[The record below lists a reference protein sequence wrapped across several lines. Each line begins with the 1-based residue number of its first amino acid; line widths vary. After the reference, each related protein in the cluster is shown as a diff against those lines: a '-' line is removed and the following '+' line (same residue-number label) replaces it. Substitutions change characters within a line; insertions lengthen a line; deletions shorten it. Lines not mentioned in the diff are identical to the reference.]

1 MNILFTV
8 CSLFIFVINVAL
20 YGAERNR
27 KNNVYTE
34 ICENPANENE
44 SSVYCMKDYKK
55 KNSSYPYKHIMNFLL
70 DTQSKNKDNV
80 AIVEHENGEPNNY
93 LTYGDFF
100 KKVFC
105 FSNTLNTYE
114 GKGIEEKIYKNEE
127 KNNGKFR
134 LLGLYGS
141 NSMNWLAADMA
152 SMLSGV
158 TTLVMHSKFSVDVIV
173 DIIKETELEWLCLDL
188 DLVEGL
194 LAHRN
199 EFPHLKNLIIL
210 DTLDKSNKIKSKGL
224 DKSDKKKT
232 KEVDNKL
239 GNVDYDNEK
248 LKKIKDLKDKAS
260 SVGINIMEFDEMANT
275 EPKEIKIN
283 NEDPNFITSI
293 VYTSGTSG
301 KPKGVMLSNENF
313 HNTIVPLCDHNLI
326 KEYHPKTHFSY
337 LPVSHIYERVLVHIF
352 FVLGGTIS
360 IWSKDISIFS
370 KDLSNS
376 KGEVLA
382 GVPKVFNRIYTNI
395 MTEISN
401 LPCFK
406 RWLVKR
412 IISIRKSN
420 NNGSLGKFL
429 EGLFKISSKIKKKV
443 NTNLEVILNGGGKLS
458 PKIANELRVLL
469 NINFYQGYGLTE
481 STGPIFAQ
489 DTSDTNTESM
499 GIPVSP
505 NTKYKVKTWETYKA
519 TDTLPK
525 GELLVKSGSIFSGYF
540 LEKENTEKSFTE
552 DGYFKTGDVVQV
564 NSDGSLTFLD
574 RSKGLVKLS
583 QGEYIETDLLNNL
596 YSQIS
601 FINNC
606 VVYGD
611 DSMDGPLGII
621 SVDKYLLYRSLKDD
635 NMLEKTGIT
644 DNNYQ
649 DQLNDENINQSI
661 FVDYVKE
668 KMMETYKNTNLNRY
682 NIINHIYLTSKVW
695 DTNNYL
701 TPTLKVKR
709 FYVFKDYDF
718 FIEEVKKIYKHK
730 LKGIDEVSK
739 NKEQK
744 EEKKDE
750 KNKSKNKNVQEKS
763 SKDMNTKNVVNVT
776 EKNPTKE
783 KFTEQQENKE
793 KNNKLRVRVNDVA
806 QELESNK

>member
-1 MNILFTV
+1 MNIPITV
-8 CSLFIFVINVAL
+8 CSLFIFVINIVL
-20 YGAERNR
+20 HGAEKNR
-27 KNNVYTE
+27 ENNVYTE
-34 ICENPANENE
+34 ICEKPANKNE
-44 SSVYCMKDYKK
+44 SSVYCIKDHKQKCSLYA
-55 KNSSYPYKHIMNFLL
+55 YKHIMNLL
-70 DTQSKNKDNV
+70 LENLSKNNNKI
-80 AIVEHENGEPNNY
+80 ALVENENGEQKNY

-114 GKGIEEKIYKNEE
+114 GKGIEEKIYKKEV
-127 KNNGKFR
+127 KNDGKFR

-141 NSMNWLAADMA
+141 NSINWVATDMA

-158 TTLVMHSKFSVDVIV
+158 TTLVMHSKFSIDVIV
-173 DIIKETELEWLCLDL
+173 DILKETKLEWLCLDL

-194 LAHRN
+194 LAYRN

-210 DTLDKSNKIKSKGL
+210 DTLDKSNNINSKGL
-224 DKSDKKKT
+224 ENSDK
-232 KEVDNKL
+232 NKSNEGNNSL
-239 GNVDYDNEK
+239 GHGDYDKEK
-248 LKKIKDLKDKAS
+248 LKKIKDLKVKAS
-260 SVGINIMEFDEMANT
+260 SVGINIMKFDDMAKI
-275 EPKEIKIN
+275 EPKDIKIN

-301 KPKGVMLSNENF
+301 KPKGVMISNENF
-313 HNTIVPLCDHNLI
+313 HNAVVPLCDHNLI
-326 KEYHPKTHFSY
+326 KEYNPKTHFSY
-337 LPVSHIYERVLVHIF
+337 LPVSHIYERVLLHIF
-352 FVLGGTIS
+352 FMLGRTVN
-360 IWSKDISIFS
+360 IWSKDINIFS

-376 KGEVLA
+376 NGEILA

-401 LPCFK
+401 LPPFK

-412 IISIRKSN
+412 IISLRKSN
-420 NNGSLGKFL
+420 NNGNFSQFL
-429 EGLFKISSKIKKKV
+429 EGLFKISSKIKNKV
-443 NTNLEVILNGGGKLS
+443 NKNLQVILNGGGKLS
-458 PKIANELRVLL
+458 PKIANELSVLL
-469 NINFYQGYGLTE
+469 NIKYYQGYGLTE

-489 DTSDTNTESM
+489 DTSDTNSESM
-499 GIPVSP
+499 GIPLSP

-525 GELLVKSGSIFSGYF
+525 GELLIKSGSIFSGYF

-564 NSDGSLTFLD
+564 NTDGSLTFLD

-635 NMLEKTGIT
+635 NMLEKVGIT
-644 DNNYQ
+644 EENYN
-649 DQLNDENINQSI
+649 DRLNDEDINRS
-661 FVDYVKE
+661 FFTDYVKE

-682 NIINHIYLTSKVW
+682 NIINHIYLTSKTW

-718 FIEEVKKIYKHK
+718 FIEEVKKIYKQK
-730 LKGIDEVSK
+730 LKGVDEVNK
-739 NKEQK
+739 NKEKK
-744 EEKKDE
+744 EEENEKKKKK
-750 KNKSKNKNVQEKS
+750 KNEEQNSKNLN
-763 SKDMNTKNVVNVT
+763 NRNVV
-776 EKNPTKE
+776 KQTKE
-783 KFTEQQENKE
+783 RLTKAKFTEKQEEKE
-793 KNNKLRVRVNDVA
+793 KNTTLRVRLHDMSH
-806 QELESNK
+806 ELESNK

>member
-1 MNILFTV
+1 MNISITV
-8 CSLFIFVINVAL
+8 CILFIFLINFVL
-20 YGAERNR
+20 HGAQKNPE
-27 KNNVYTE
+27 NNVYTE
-34 ICENPANENE
+34 ICEKPANENE
-44 SSVYCMKDYKK
+44 SSVYCIKDHKK
-55 KNSSYPYKHIMNFLL
+55 KCFLYPYKHIMNLL
-70 DTQSKNKDNV
+70 LKNRNKHKNNIAV
-80 AIVEHENGEPNNY
+80 VEHDNGEPNNY
-93 LTYGDFF
+93 LTYNDFL
-100 KKVFC
+100 KKVLS

-114 GKGIEEKIYKNEE
+114 GKGIEEKIYKKEE

-141 NSMNWLAADMA
+141 NSINWIAADMA
-152 SMLSGV
+152 SMFSGV
-158 TTLVMHSKFSVDVIV
+158 TTLVMHSKFSLDVIV
-173 DIIKETELEWLCLDL
+173 DILKETELEWLCLDL
-188 DLVEGL
+188 ELVEGL

-199 EFPHLKNLIIL
+199 EFPHLKNFIIL
-210 DTLDKSNKIKSKGL
+210 DTLDKSNKINSEGLEKGDKNESKE
-224 DKSDKKKT
+224 K
-232 KEVDNKL
+232 DNSL
-239 GNVDYDNEK
+239 GNVDYDKEK
-248 LKKIKDLKDKAS
+248 LKKIKDLKVKAR
-260 SVGINIMEFDEMANT
+260 SVGINIMKFDDMAKK

-313 HNTIVPLCDHNLI
+313 HNAVVPLCDHGLI
-326 KEYHPKTHFSY
+326 KEYSPKTHFSY
-337 LPVSHIYERVLVHIF
+337 LPISHIYERVLVHIF
-352 FVLGGTIS
+352 FSLGRTIN

-376 KGEVLA
+376 NGEVLA

-401 LPCFK
+401 LPPFK

-412 IISIRKSN
+412 ILSMRKAN
-420 NNGSLGKFL
+420 NNGSFSQFL
-429 EGLFKISSKIKKKV
+429 ESLFKISSKIKNKV
-443 NTNLEVILNGGGKLS
+443 NRNLEVILNGGGKLS
-458 PKIANELRVLL
+458 PAIASELSVLL
-469 NINFYQGYGLTE
+469 NVKYYQGYGLTE

-489 DTSDTNTESM
+489 DTSDTNSESM
-499 GIPVSP
+499 GIPLSP
-505 NTKYKVKTWETYKA
+505 NTIYKVKTWETYKA

-525 GELLVKSGSIFSGYF
+525 GELLIKSGSIFSGYF
-540 LEKENTEKSFTE
+540 LEKENTKKSFTE
-552 DGYFKTGDVVQV
+552 DGFFKTGDVVQV
-564 NSDGSLTFLD
+564 NKDGSLTFLD

-635 NMLEKTGIT
+635 NMLEKAGIT
-644 DNNYQ
+644 EENYN
-649 DQLNDENINQSI
+649 DLLNDEDINQSFFI
-661 FVDYVKE
+661 GYVKE

-682 NIINHIYLTSKVW
+682 NIINHIYLTSKTW

-709 FYVFKDYDF
+709 FYVFKDYNF

-730 LKGIDEVSK
+730 LKGVDEVNK
-739 NKEQK
+739 NKEKK
-744 EEKKDE
+744 EEKNNE
-750 KNKSKNKNVQEKS
+750 KNKNQKNEEQN
-763 SKDMNTKNVVNVT
+763 SKDIHTKNAVQQT
-776 EKNPTKE
+776 ELRPTKE
-783 KFTEQQENKE
+783 KFTEKKEEKE
-793 KNNKLRVRVNDVA
+793 KNTKLRARAKDMT